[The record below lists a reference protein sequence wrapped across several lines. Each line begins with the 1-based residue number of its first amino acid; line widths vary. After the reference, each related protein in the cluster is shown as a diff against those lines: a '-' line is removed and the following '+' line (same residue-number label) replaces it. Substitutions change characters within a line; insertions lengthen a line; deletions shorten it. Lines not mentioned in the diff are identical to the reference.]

1 MYMYNAGIWLNIPN
15 VIRLNKMPFNP
26 SESQPQI
33 FETQQT
39 KRVLDSEAST
49 GCVPYAE
56 LFGVTESAPLCVKL

>member
-1 MYMYNAGIWLNIPN
+1 MFSTEGIWCL
-15 VIRLNKMPFNP
+15 LHFC